1 MMNRLFVLAMAAA
14 LLPIASASAEEP
26 VAREVG
32 VEASIAFP
40 SHGGV
45 RNFRVDDDR
54 GVWIEDSRR
63 NWYYAR
69 FMGVCHDIRWADAIG
84 IDTRGSARFD
94 RNSRIVT
101 ESDVC
106 AIETLVTADKPLPL
120 KEQRRHAKEV
130 RELFGND
137 QLN

>member
-1 MMNRLFVLAMAAA
+1 MSRVLCITMAAA
-14 LLPIASASAEEP
+14 ALATVPAFAESKE
-26 VAREVG
+26 REVG

-40 SHGGV
+40 SNGGV

-69 FMGVCHDIRWADAIG
+69 FIGNCRDIRWADAIG
-84 IDTRGSARFD
+84 IDTRGSLRFD

-106 AIETLVTADKPLPL
+106 AIDTLVTADKPLPI
-120 KEQRRHAKEV
+120 KEQRRYAKEAKS
-130 RELFGND
+130 LLGND
-137 QLN
+137 ELN